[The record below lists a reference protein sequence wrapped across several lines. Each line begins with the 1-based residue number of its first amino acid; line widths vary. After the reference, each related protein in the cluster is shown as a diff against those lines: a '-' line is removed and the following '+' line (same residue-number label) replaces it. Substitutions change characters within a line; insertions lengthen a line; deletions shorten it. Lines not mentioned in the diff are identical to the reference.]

1 MWDSPHSSV
10 SALDG
15 LEADCSLVCAA
26 RQEAW
31 CAFTHPLVLSPPLS
45 LSDPPPP
52 WLFQTIGSSCE
63 LVKTLWNVAKEAA
76 WPANGFN
83 RASGNAP
90 QKLLVWR
97 IQDEMWNLKRC
108 RNSAAATTHEQRFNL
123 SQRLQWQID
132 ASWERHTSRF
142 HSITLN
148 TRCISDLQSCRKCFK
163 HDSLTS
169 KQIFKV
175 YVLSSLEYLDF

>member
-1 MWDSPHSSV
+1 MCEILHIAQYQRWM
-10 SALDG
+10 G
-15 LEADCSLVCAA
+15 LKQTAVWYVLLVRRRGAPSLILWCSHLLCL
-26 RQEAW
+26 
-31 CAFTHPLVLSPPLS
+31 CLI
-45 LSDPPPP
+45 PPP
-52 WLFQTIGSSCE
+52 WLFETIGSSCE
-63 LVKTLWNVAKEAA
+63 LVKTLWNVAKEVA

-90 QKLLVWR
+90 QKLLV
-97 IQDEMWNLKRC
+97 EEYKMRC
-108 RNSAAATTHEQRFNL
+108 RNSAAATTHKQRFNL